1 MIESSTGDDMADQ
14 SKKNAPTHGAA
25 KAQHSGDAK
34 QVARDYEAEMAAVR
48 AKTEKLRALRLARDA
63 AAPPP
68 PPKAAPKKK
77 AGANKSEKRTNATLS
92 QWLDQQERSGR
103 KS

>member
-1 MIESSTGDDMADQ
+1 MADQ
-14 SKKNAPTHGAA
+14 SKKNASGHGAA
-25 KAQHSGDAK
+25 KAQHGDDAK
-34 QVARDYEAEMAAVR
+34 QAARDYEAEMAAVR
-48 AKTEKLRALRLARDA
+48 AKTERLRALRLARDA

-68 PPKAAPKKK
+68 APKAAPKRK
-77 AGANKSEKRTNATLS
+77 AAAKPAKRSNATLS